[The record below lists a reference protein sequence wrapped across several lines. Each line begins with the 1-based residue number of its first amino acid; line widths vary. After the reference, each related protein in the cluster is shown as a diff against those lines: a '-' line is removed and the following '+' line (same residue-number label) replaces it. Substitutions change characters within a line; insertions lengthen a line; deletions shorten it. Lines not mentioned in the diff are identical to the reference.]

1 MRKEERVLRFKASLN
16 PAPRMFVSST
26 MALIMVNPIHTKVD
40 RSAIARSRSDSPL
53 NFPRSSSNKKPIT
66 YSAATEKIIAKR
78 NRSLDTG
85 SAQVI
90 KELVLCSWAFAATTA
105 LSRIISC
112 LAHVSGVC
120 APCEIASKSFGRTRL
135 RRERRWLRVR
145 QRPGR

>member
-53 NFPRSSSNKKPIT
+53 NFPRSSSNKKPIA

-90 KELVLCSWAFAATTA
+90 KESVLCSWTFAATTA

-145 QRPGR
+145 QRSGR